1 MTVLRTDRITSAAT
15 PEDRRRLEAACKILR
30 TAFPGYAD
38 RIDALPRLLAAV
50 HEREFSIIIL
60 TLEDSSLKPRAVALV
75 HHHADL
81 GYAWLDILA
90 TATDLRAGG
99 HGSALYQA
107 LREHLGELGV
117 RGLFMD
123 VPPDDPAK
131 VHDPALLPANRARLR
146 FYERFGARPIV
157 GTDYDG
163 PPPLGQ
169 DYDPPFLVFDGLGRT
184 ESLGRDAARAMVKAI
199 LIRRYDWEDDHPYV
213 AEIVASF
220 TDDPVRLRDPVYVKP
235 NTRVAGV
242 IPFDVVATEEH
253 RIHHVREKGY
263 IERPARVSAV
273 LSGLEGLPF
282 RRVAPERAPDAC
294 ITAVHD
300 PEFVTYLKT
309 ICAGLPEGETV
320 YPYVFPVRRADRKPT
335 ELWLRAGYYCIDT
348 FTPLSRSAYLAARGA
363 VDVAWTGAGKLLAGD
378 RLAYALCRPPGH
390 HAEPALF
397 GGFCYF
403 NNAAIAAK
411 RLAER
416 GPVAMLDIDY
426 HHGNGAQVIFWKD
439 PTVLTVSIHGHP
451 NEAYPY
457 FSGFDDEVGEGAGAG
472 MNLNLPQFGGLDD
485 DGYMAVLAE
494 ALARIREFSPW
505 ALVVGLGFDLMKG
518 DPTGAFN
525 VSANGMARIGT
536 AINALDLPVLV
547 VQEGGYALP
556 NLRRGAR
563 KFFVALGAAR
573 AGAGL

>member
-15 PEDRRRLEAACKILR
+15 PEDRRRLGEACNILR
-30 TAFPGYAD
+30 AAFPGYAD
-38 RIDALPRLLAAV
+38 RIDALPRLLASV

-60 TLEDSSLKPRAVALV
+60 TLEDSNLKPRAVALV

-90 TATDLRAGG
+90 TATDLRSGG

-107 LREHLGELGV
+107 LREHLGEMGV

-131 VHDPALLPANRARLR
+131 VKDPALLPANRARLR
-146 FYERFGARPIV
+146 FYERFDARPIV

-184 ESLGRDAARAMVKAI
+184 EFLSRDAARAMVKAI
-199 LIRRYDWEDDHPYV
+199 LVRRYDWKEDHPYV
-213 AEIVASF
+213 AEIAASF
-220 TDDPVRLRDPVYVKP
+220 TDDPVLLRPPVYIKP
-235 NTRVAGV
+235 NGRVTGV

-273 LSGLEGLPF
+273 LGGLEGLPF

-309 ICAGLPEGETV
+309 ICAELPEGETV
-320 YPYVFPVRRADRKPT
+320 YPYVFPVRRADRKPAA
-335 ELWLRAGYYCIDT
+335 LWLRAGYYCIDT
-348 FTPLSRSAYLAARGA
+348 FTPLSRSAYLAARSA
-363 VDVAWTGAGKLLAGD
+363 VDVSWTGAGKLLSGD

-411 RLAER
+411 RLGER

-426 HHGNGAQVIFWKD
+426 HHGNGAQVIFWTD
-439 PTVLTVSIHGHP
+439 PSVLTVSIHGHP

-472 MNLNLPQFGGLDD
+472 TNLNLPQLGGLDD
-485 DGYMAVLAE
+485 DGYMVVLE
-494 ALARIREFSPW
+494 QALARIREFKPW

-525 VSANGMARIGT
+525 VTANGMARIGA
-536 AINALDLPVLV
+536 AIHDLDLPVLV

-563 KFFVALGAAR
+563 KFFAALGAEAP
-573 AGAGL
+573 AG